1 MGKIY
6 LLSTIKTKKE
16 GTKTILVTGVSKNS
30 NLITTIKKIKKLD
43 IFYYTYAVLH
53 YPTYRQK
60 YELYLK
66 KKISL
71 TPLL

>member
-30 NLITTIKKIKKLD
+30 NLITTIKKIKKLK
-43 IFYYTYAVLH
+43 IFYYTYAVFH

-66 KKISL
+66 RKF
-71 TPLL
+71 P

>member
-1 MGKIY
+1 M
-6 LLSTIKTKKE
+6 
-16 GTKTILVTGVSKNS
+16 TGVSKNS

-66 KKISL
+66 KKF
-71 TPLL
+71 P